1 LDGAA
6 GRTGAMMGKLDPCH
20 HRLEEEGMKILTPF
34 RLVTLVAALS
44 VTLGVSLG
52 FVVVRQ
58 SHAQAQT
65 ASRIDGDDRSR
76 ACVRSKHHL
85 ERNKRNAVAFY
96 TVAFND
102 KNPRRAVELYG
113 GDQYIQHN
121 PLAPNGFEA
130 FIAFVESFT
139 TAFPDAHIDIR
150 RVFAECDFV
159 ITHALATG
167 AVPVYTELGTKLVDI
182 FRLDAGGKIVEHW
195 DVGAAISPT
204 SANGN
209 PEV

>member
-1 LDGAA
+1 VPI
-6 GRTGAMMGKLDPCH
+6 TVSK
-20 HRLEEEGMKILTPF
+20 EEGMKNLAPF
-34 RLVTLVAALS
+34 RVVTLVAAVS

-58 SHAQAQT
+58 SDAQAQ
-65 ASRIDGDDRSR
+65 AVSRIDGDDRSR
-76 ACVRSKHHL
+76 GCVRSKHHL

-130 FIAFVESFT
+130 FIGFVESFT

-182 FRLDAGGKIVEHW
+182 FRLDARGKIVEHW

>member
-1 LDGAA
+1 
-6 GRTGAMMGKLDPCH
+6 MMCQKLTNAD
-20 HRLEEEGMKILTPF
+20 HRPQEEAMKILTPF
-34 RLVTLVAALS
+34 RVATLVAAASVALSLS
-44 VTLGVSLG
+44 VVVIQNGDARADAVDSVS
-52 FVVVRQ
+52 
-58 SHAQAQT
+58 
-65 ASRIDGDDRSR
+65 GDHDSK

-102 KNPRRAVELYG
+102 KNPRRAVALYG
-113 GDQYIQHN
+113 GAEYIQHN
-121 PLAPNGFEA
+121 PLAQNGFDA
-130 FIAFVESFT
+130 FISFVEGFT

-159 ITHALATG
+159 VTHALATG
-167 AVPVYTELGTKLVDI
+167 AVPVYTALGTKLVDI
-182 FRLDAGGKIVEHW
+182 FRLDRNGKIVEHW

>member
-1 LDGAA
+1 
-6 GRTGAMMGKLDPCH
+6 
-20 HRLEEEGMKILTPF
+20 MKTVTPF
-34 RLVTLVAALS
+34 RVATLVAAVALS
-44 VTLGVSLG
+44 LSLG
-52 FVVVRQ
+52 FVVIQR
-58 SHAQAQT
+58 SDAQAQPVDPFG
-65 ASRIDGDDRSR
+65 SGLGSPS
-76 ACVRSKHHL
+76 CVRSKHHL

-102 KNPRRAVELYG
+102 KNPRRAVRLYG
-113 GDQYIQHN
+113 GDMYTQHN
-121 PLAPNGFEA
+121 PLAPNGFDA

-167 AVPVYTELGTKLVDI
+167 AVPVYTALGTKLVDI
-182 FRLDAGGKIVEHW
+182 FRLDAKGRIVEHW

>member
-1 LDGAA
+1 
-6 GRTGAMMGKLDPCH
+6 
-20 HRLEEEGMKILTPF
+20 
-34 RLVTLVAALS
+34 VALS
-44 VTLGVSLG
+44 V
-52 FVVVRQ
+52 
-58 SHAQAQT
+58 SHVAIQDGNAQAQAT
-65 ASRIDGDDRSR
+65 DPFDSSQSPK

-85 ERNKRNAVAFY
+85 ERNKHNAVAYY
-96 TVAFND
+96 TMAFND

-113 GDQYIQHN
+113 GDEYIQHN
-121 PLAPNGFEA
+121 PLAPNGFDA

-139 TAFPDAHIDIR
+139 AAFPDAHIDIR

-167 AVPVYTELGTKLVDI
+167 AVPVYTERGTKLVDI
-182 FRLDAGGKIVEHW
+182 FHLDANGKIVEHW
-195 DVGAAISPT
+195 DVAAAISPT

>member
-1 LDGAA
+1 
-6 GRTGAMMGKLDPCH
+6 
-20 HRLEEEGMKILTPF
+20 MKIVTPH
-34 RLVTLVAALS
+34 RVATLVAAVSVALS
-44 VTLGVSLG
+44 LTLSL
-52 FVVVRQ
+52 VVIQ
-58 SHAQAQT
+58 HGDAQAQ
-65 ASRIDGDDRSR
+65 AVDPFDGGSQNCLRSR
-76 ACVRSKHHL
+76 HDL
-85 ERNKRNAVAFY
+85 ERNKHNAAAFY
-96 TVAFND
+96 TTAFND
-102 KNPRRAVELYG
+102 KNPRLAVELYG
-113 GDQYIQHN
+113 GDEYIQHN

-130 FIAFVESFT
+130 FIGFVESFT

-167 AVPVYTELGTKLVDI
+167 AVPVYTALGTKLVDI
-182 FRLDAGGKIVEHW
+182 FRLDANGKVVEHW

>member
-1 LDGAA
+1 
-6 GRTGAMMGKLDPCH
+6 
-20 HRLEEEGMKILTPF
+20 MKTLTPF
-34 RLVTLVAALS
+34 RVVTLVAALS

-58 SHAQAQT
+58 SHAQAQPV
-65 ASRIDGDDRSR
+65 SRVDGDERSSG
-76 ACVRSKHHL
+76 CVRSRHHL

-182 FRLDAGGKIVEHW
+182 FRLDARGKIVEHW
-195 DVGAAISPT
+195 DVGAPISPT

>member
-1 LDGAA
+1 M
-6 GRTGAMMGKLDPCH
+6 RT
-20 HRLEEEGMKILTPF
+20 LTPF
-34 RLVTLVAALS
+34 RVAAF
-44 VTLGVSLG
+44 VAAVSLALSLSIS
-52 FVVVRQ
+52 FVVIQ
-58 SHAQAQT
+58 DGDAQARAVDPAGSVQD
-65 ASRIDGDDRSR
+65 SK

-113 GDQYIQHN
+113 GAEYIQHN

-150 RVFAECDFV
+150 RVVAECDLV
-159 ITHALATG
+159 VTHALATG
-167 AVPVYTELGTKLVDI
+167 AVPVYTERGSKFVDI
-182 FRLDAGGKIVEHW
+182 FRLDANGRIVEHW